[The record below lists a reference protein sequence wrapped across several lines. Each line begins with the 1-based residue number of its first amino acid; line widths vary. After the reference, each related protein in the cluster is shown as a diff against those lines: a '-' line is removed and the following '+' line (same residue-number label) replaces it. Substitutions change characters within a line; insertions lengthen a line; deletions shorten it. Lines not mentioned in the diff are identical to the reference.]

1 MLRRLVKGLAVLG
14 VALLGLGFAQ
24 PAAASEVRVD
34 VDTSLSCVEGG
45 GAYATYTVTNIGDK
59 TIYLRGVT
67 LSLDRVT
74 TDGPVSVP
82 VHHGSV
88 GHQSN
93 YIQFFL
99 DVFIYG
105 QAMEPGETRTWQ
117 VPLGLPWSDETPHPG
132 ADLSGLQLQLHTETW
147 VGDSSL
153 FDPDAVGIASFA
165 YKDTFI
171 FPGCNG

>member
-1 MLRRLVKGLAVLG
+1 MARRLGKGLAVLG
-14 VALLGLGFAQ
+14 VALIGLAFAQ
-24 PAAASEVRVD
+24 PAAASPVRVA

-45 GAYATYTVTNIGDK
+45 GAYATYTVTNIGEK
-59 TIYLRGVT
+59 TIYLRGIT

-82 VHHGSV
+82 VHHGTV
-88 GHQSN
+88 GHQN
-93 YIQFFL
+93 AIQFFL
-99 DVFIYG
+99 DIFIYG

-117 VPLGLPWSDETPHPG
+117 VPLGLPWPGETHPG

-147 VGDSSL
+147 IGDSSL
-153 FDPDAVGIASFA
+153 FDPDAVGVASWA